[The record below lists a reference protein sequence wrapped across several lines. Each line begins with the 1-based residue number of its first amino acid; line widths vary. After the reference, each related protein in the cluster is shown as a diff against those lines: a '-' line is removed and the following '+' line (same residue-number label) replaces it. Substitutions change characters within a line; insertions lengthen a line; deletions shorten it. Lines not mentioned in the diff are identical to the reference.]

1 MLKIKNWKRNR
12 SLPLGIYL
20 LAGLFLFGVE
30 SAEAK
35 KLTHERTE
43 YCRNQVYVSNN
54 QGASLQAQP
63 DDKASSIAQLHYMQ
77 YLCIVGNDSK
87 NTEEGYSWI
96 KVKKVPLAI
105 KENQISC
112 HDMGLPDN
120 CTKPTDFLT
129 EWKIKPPKGKKCR
142 LSIHVDDEG
151 QLLIV
156 AKGVC
161 PTGWVK
167 ERDVQFFAD

>member
-43 YCRNQVYVSNN
+43 YCSNQVYVSNN
-54 QGASLQAQP
+54 QGTSLQVQP
-63 DDKASSIAQLHYMQ
+63 GDKASSIAQLHYMQ
-77 YLCIVGNDSK
+77 YLCVVGNDSK

-96 KVKKVPLAI
+96 KVKKYLWQSKKTKSVVMIWACLTTAPNLPISRLNGKSNRPKAKNVVFPLMLMM
-105 KENQISC
+105 KVSC
-112 HDMGLPDN
+112 L
-120 CTKPTDFLT
+120 
-129 EWKIKPPKGKKCR
+129 
-142 LSIHVDDEG
+142 LS
-151 QLLIV
+151 QK
-156 AKGVC
+156 A
-161 PTGWVK
+161 
-167 ERDVQFFAD
+167 FA